1 MILQAVIDL
10 LVGLVKLCFGWINLP
25 PLPVQIQNVLDTVLG
40 YMRDGIGILAW
51 FIDLNYVLVLVPIVI
66 VIINFDKV
74 YRLTMF
80 VLRKLPIGIE

>member
-25 PLPVQIQNVLDTVLG
+25 PLPSQIQAVLDMVLG

-51 FIDLNYVLVLVPIVI
+51 FVDMDYVLILVPIVI

-80 VLRKLPIGIE
+80 ILRKLPIGIE

>member
-25 PLPVQIQNVLDTVLG
+25 PLPSQIQAVLDMVLG

-51 FIDLNYVLVLVPIVI
+51 FIDMDYVFILVPIVI

-80 VLRKLPIGIE
+80 ILRKLPIGIE